1 LIRVR
6 RGRAGRAAQAAIGG
20 LAAAVAAVLLG
31 APVAAEQRPA
41 VVVTPGKSQ
50 IFKVAVQR
58 FADRSSLAGAE
69 RTQAFREALSEA
81 LEYSSVFEVVDPK
94 AFLGPDQTR
103 DFGASG
109 GVSCV
114 DWKTIGADAMVQ
126 GEIHVD
132 ASRYSA
138 EFRLWDTAR
147 CKRLIRKRYRQDA
160 ALDPNLL
167 AKRIADDI
175 VAAFIGVRGVAS
187 TELAY
192 VSDRSGAREIYVM
205 NADGSRQRAV
215 TANRSINNF
224 PDWSPDGASIVF
236 TSYRHRNQP
245 TLFVTT
251 RGQGNP
257 QRLLTGFDP
266 DRSQY
271 RGVFD
276 PIGRSLAVVMS
287 DGGPSEIYTVRPS
300 ARKIR
305 RITRNKVID
314 ISPSWSPNGKQIAY
328 VSDRSGSP
336 QIYLMDADGE
346 NSRRLSYNGSY
357 NTAPAWSPDGK
368 WIAYETRVGG
378 QFDIWL
384 IDPEGT
390 VNVPLITHPRS
401 DEGPAWSPNSRK
413 LGFSSTRRG
422 RADVYVVDVGGGT
435 PRRLTAGAGNN
446 TSPAWGPY
454 PR

>member
-1 LIRVR
+1 LSRAR
-6 RGRAGRAAQAAIGG
+6 RGRAAWAAILGFVG
-20 LAAAVAAVLLG
+20 VAAALLATPVL
-31 APVAAEQRPA
+31 AEQRPA
-41 VVVTPGKSQ
+41 VIVTPGKSQ
-50 IFKVAVQR
+50 TFKAALQR
-58 FADRSSLAGAE
+58 FADVSGVASDE
-69 RTQAFREALSEA
+69 RTIAFRKALSVA
-81 LEYSSVFEVVDPK
+81 LEYSSVF
-94 AFLGPDQTR
+94 L
-103 DFGASG
+103 
-109 GVSCV
+109 
-114 DWKTIGADAMVQ
+114 VQ
-126 GEIHVD
+126 GEIQVD

-147 CKRLIRKRYRQDA
+147 CKSLIRKRYRQDA
-160 ALDPNLL
+160 KLDPNLL

-187 TELAY
+187 TELVY
-192 VSDRSGAREIYVM
+192 VSDRSGAKEIYVM
-205 NADGSRQRAV
+205 NADGGAQRAV

-224 PDWSPDGASIVF
+224 PAWSPDGDSIVF

-251 RGQGNP
+251 RGQGKP

-300 ARKIR
+300 ARKVR
-305 RITRNKVID
+305 RITKNSVID
-314 ISPSWSPNGKQIAY
+314 ISPSWSPNGKQLAY

-336 QIYLMDADGE
+336 QVYVMDPDGK
-346 NSRRLSYNGSY
+346 NSRRLTFNGSY
-357 NTAPAWSPDGK
+357 NTAPSWSPDGK

-401 DEGPAWSPNSRK
+401 DEAPAWSPNSRK
-413 LGFSSTRRG
+413 LAFSSTRRG
-422 RADVYVVDVGGGT
+422 RADIYIVDVGGGKP
-435 PRRLTAGAGNN
+435 PRRLTVGAGNN
-446 TSPAWGPY
+446 TSPAWGP
-454 PR
+454 

>member
-1 LIRVR
+1 LSRAR
-6 RGRAGRAAQAAIGG
+6 RGGAAWAAITAIAG
-20 LAAAVAAVLLG
+20 AAGAVAAALLG
-31 APVAAEQRPA
+31 APAAAEQRPA

-50 IFKVAVQR
+50 IFKAAVQR
-58 FADRSSLAGAE
+58 FADSSGFSSGE
-69 RTQAFREALSEA
+69 RTREFRKALSEA

-103 DFGASG
+103 DFGSSG
-109 GVSCV
+109 GFTCV
-114 DWKTIGADAMVQ
+114 DWKTIGADALVQ
-126 GEIHVD
+126 GEIQVD

-160 ALDPNLL
+160 ELDPNLV

-187 TELAY
+187 TELAF
-192 VSDRSGAREIYVM
+192 VSDRSGTKEIYVM
-205 NADGSRQRAV
+205 NANGRRQRAV

-224 PDWSPDGASIVF
+224 PAWSPDGDSIVF
-236 TSYRHRNQP
+236 TSYRHRNRP

-251 RGQGNP
+251 RGQGKP
-257 QRLLTGFDP
+257 RRLLTGFEP

-305 RITRNKVID
+305 RITKNSVID
-314 ISPSWSPNGKQIAY
+314 ISPSWSPNGKQMVY

-346 NSRRLSYNGSY
+346 GSRRLTYNGSY

-401 DEGPAWSPNSRK
+401 DEAPAWSPNSRK

-422 RADVYVVDVGGGT
+422 RAEIYVVDVGGGT